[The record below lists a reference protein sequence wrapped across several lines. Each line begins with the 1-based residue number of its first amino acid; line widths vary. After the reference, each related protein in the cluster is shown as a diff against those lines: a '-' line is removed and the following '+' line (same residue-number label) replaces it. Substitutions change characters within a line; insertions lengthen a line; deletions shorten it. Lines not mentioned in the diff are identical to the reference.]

1 MIKLVRY
8 FFFIS
13 AYIISSLTVLA
24 QDSRSSFAESL
35 SVSAG
40 VHYGFFVA
48 NQPKSQYLRDSH
60 TILGEI
66 AILSQTRGTREWQQQ
81 NNFPAFGMS
90 FLFGNTGSREYIGSM
105 AALIPF
111 IDFPLLHS
119 SRVKANFRLGF
130 GPGWVEKPFD
140 SETNYK
146 NFMISTH
153 LNACIHMSLK
163 LEFPLVKKLYFQTGF
178 SFTHL
183 SNGSIQLPNLGLN
196 IPALTTG
203 LRYAFNESVK
213 IVPVE
218 QPAFKKQT
226 HVYFFAFGAAKQTY
240 PLKSPVY
247 LVNIFNL
254 ELAKDYSAT
263 GRIGLGVNYAYDRS
277 LSSEVANAPTYTFD
291 KSKSH
296 SQVGIIAFYEHKIGK
311 LSIPLQFGVYVYNK
325 YPISSFFQNIGI
337 RYRFANRWTGA
348 LQLKTHMGKAD
359 YIQLGIGYK
368 F

>member
-1 MIKLVRY
+1 MIKLVRLL
-8 FFFIS
+8 FFIS
-13 AYIISSLTVLA
+13 GCFLLSLTIVA
-24 QDSRSSFAESL
+24 QNSRSTFAESL

-40 VHYGFFVA
+40 MHYGFFVA

-60 TILGEI
+60 TVLGEI
-66 AILSQTRGTREWQQQ
+66 SILSKTRGTQSWQQQ
-81 NNFPAFGMS
+81 NNYPEIGLS
-90 FLFGNTGSREYIGSM
+90 ILYGNTGSREYIGNM
-105 AALIPF
+105 AAIIPF
-111 IDFPLLHS
+111 IDFPLLNS
-119 SRVKANFRLGF
+119 SRIKTFLRLGF
-130 GPGWVEKPFD
+130 GPGWVEKPYN

-163 LEFPLVKKLYFQTGF
+163 AEFPLVKKLYFQTGF

-196 IPALTTG
+196 IPALTAG
-203 LRYAFNESVK
+203 LRYAFGDPVK

-218 QPAFKKQT
+218 QPVFKKQA

-254 ELAKDYSAT
+254 EIAKDYSPT
-263 GRIGLGVNYAYDRS
+263 GRFGLGVNYAYDRS

-296 SQVGIIAFYEHKIGK
+296 SQVGIIAFYEHKIGR

-325 YPISSFFQNIGI
+325 YPISSFYQNIGV
-337 RYRFANRWTGA
+337 RYRFANRWIAA
-348 LQLKTHMGKAD
+348 LQLKAHMGKAD
-359 YIQLGIGYK
+359 YFQWGIGYK